1 MWETTRPSKSRM
13 LQVLNSKRR
22 NYQQRNVQM
31 AIATLLLAL
40 IGVVAVVAV
49 WRGLWGLM
57 DIYLWP
63 NNPKRSNWV
72 SFIVGFVTLAVI
84 VGIATHIGELNF

>member
-1 MWETTRPSKSRM
+1 MIIT
-13 LQVLNSKRR
+13 N
-22 NYQQRNVQM
+22 
-31 AIATLLLAL
+31 LLLYL
-40 IGVVAVVAV
+40 VGVVAVVAM

-72 SFIVGFVTLAVI
+72 SFIIGFVMIAVVLAFV
-84 VGIATHIGELNF
+84 TQ

>member
-1 MWETTRPSKSRM
+1 MG
-13 LQVLNSKRR
+13 L
-22 NYQQRNVQM
+22 
-31 AIATLLLAL
+31 ATLILAL

-63 NNPKRSNWV
+63 DNPKLSNWV
-72 SFIVGFVTLAVI
+72 SFIVGFVVLAVI
-84 VGIATHIGELNF
+84 VGVATHVGELNF

>member
-1 MWETTRPSKSRM
+1 MG
-13 LQVLNSKRR
+13 L
-22 NYQQRNVQM
+22 
-31 AIATLLLAL
+31 AALLLTL

-63 NNPKRSNWV
+63 DNPKRSNWV
-72 SFIVGFVTLAVI
+72 SFIVGFVTLTVI

>member
-1 MWETTRPSKSRM
+1 MS
-13 LQVLNSKRR
+13 
-22 NYQQRNVQM
+22 
-31 AIATLLLAL
+31 IATLLLAL

-63 NNPKRSNWV
+63 ENPKRSNWV
-72 SFIVGFVTLAVI
+72 SFIVGFVALAVT